1 MVQVDMDPNQSARL
15 HTKTAGKWM
24 SVPYTCRID
33 FDKLKPHGYLKLYFT
48 LWWLSTTGPQKN
60 PKRFDQSHYLP

>member
-33 FDKLKPHGYLKLYFT
+33 FDTLKPHGYQTIFHTLVVEHYWTSLKK
-48 LWWLSTTGPQKN
+48 P
-60 PKRFDQSHYLP
+60 